1 MRCGVVC
8 AANLA
13 NQIHHKRQTMQ
24 AKHKQNVSIKSTSH
38 FFVSFLPICFIW
50 RLFVMILLVLCVFGL
65 HKSIANPAKTP
76 TAQAKKTNQK
86 ETPNQAQSKQEAK
99 SAKKDSTKSSTKSAQ
114 ASQSSQTTK
123 ADNSQK
129 QTTQKQAKSSKQAK
143 EANAKQVQAKQVKE
157 EKLIQKELKKQAKL
171 RAKLEKNAPPKNL
184 LKRNLKKALNFSPFY
199 VGIPSFL
206 WLDEIENL
214 SQMKPQR
221 LRTKQAT
228 LGEELEEVCEGSE
241 VDFICVSQVEILSPH
256 IKLSNFSQHFKLFP
270 NTLQVELSAS
280 VSSEKFLDK
289 LSFHTPSQRGEI
301 EKILPKDFRDIL
313 TIKKEGANISYDY
326 RVRFSSGEGTEFVLE
341 FDGNANNPLY
351 EHKSLAEFLLDF
363 MISVVPKS
371 VDYKELCQNLSRK
384 ECARIITRKKAQLS
398 ITLFSP
404 KNLKAS
410 LTSQNFSDTMYAI
423 YAIDVANR
431 ARVSDRETYK
441 KDIQSTITQE
451 SLSLRKDLANHK
463 MPINTHNF
471 ALDFLSA
478 FGGFFIDSERLG
490 LEISAQPQP
499 KERLLL
505 RDFVEDSGR
514 LRDFLG
520 DLRFSVIR

>member
-1 MRCGVVC
+1 
-8 AANLA
+8 
-13 NQIHHKRQTMQ
+13 MQ
-24 AKHKQNVSIKSTSH
+24 NNHLSIK
-38 FFVSFLPICFIW
+38 FGFW
-50 RLFVMILLVLCVFGL
+50 RLFAMILIVLVLGL
-65 HKSIANPAKTP
+65 DKSIANPAKPQT
-76 TAQAKKTNQK
+76 TTSKKTNQK
-86 ETPNQAQSKQEAK
+86 EAQPKQEAK
-99 SAKKDSTKSSTKSAQ
+99 STKKDSTKSAKSSTK
-114 ASQSSQTTK
+114 SSQTTQSTQANEATQTNTPQSK
-123 ADNSQK
+123 AQK
-129 QTTQKQAKSSKQAK
+129 QTKASKQAK
-143 EANAKQVQAKQVKE
+143 TPNTKQSQAKQSKE
-157 EKLIQKELKKQAKL
+157 DKLIQKELKKQAKL
-171 RAKLEKNAPPKNL
+171 KAKLEKNAPPKNL

-206 WLDEIENL
+206 GLDELENL
-214 SQMKPQR
+214 AQMKPQR
-221 LRTKQAT
+221 LRSRQAS

-241 VDFICVSQVEILSPH
+241 VDFICTSKKQVEILSPH

-270 NTLQVELSAS
+270 NTLQVELNAS
-280 VSSEKFLDK
+280 VSSESFLDK
-289 LSFHTPSQRGEI
+289 LSFHTPSQKGEI

-313 TIKKEGANISYDY
+313 TIKKEGATISYDY
-326 RVRFSSGEGTEFVLE
+326 RVKFSSGEGTELLLE
-341 FDGNANNPLY
+341 FEGNANNPLY

-363 MISVVPKS
+363 MLSVVPKS

-384 ECARIITRKKAQLS
+384 ECTRTITRKKAQLH

-404 KNLKAS
+404 KNLKAT

-423 YAIDVANR
+423 YAIDVANK

-441 KDIQSTITQE
+441 KDIESTITKE
-451 SLSLRKDLANHK
+451 SINLRKDLANHK

-478 FGGFFIDSERLG
+478 FGGFFLDSERLG
-490 LEISAQPQP
+490 LEISARTQP

>member
-1 MRCGVVC
+1 
-8 AANLA
+8 
-13 NQIHHKRQTMQ
+13 MQ
-24 AKHKQNVSIKSTSH
+24 NNHSSIK
-38 FFVSFLPICFIW
+38 FGFW
-50 RLFVMILLVLCVFGL
+50 RLFAMILIVLVLGL
-65 HKSIANPAKTP
+65 DKSIANPAKPQT
-76 TAQAKKTNQK
+76 TTSKKQIQK
-86 ETPNQAQSKQEAK
+86 EVQPKQEAK
-99 SAKKDSTKSSTKSAQ
+99 SIKKDSTKSAKSSTKPSQ
-114 ASQSSQTTK
+114 TPQSTQTNEASQTNTPQSKT
-123 ADNSQK
+123 QK
-129 QTTQKQAKSSKQAK
+129 QTKASKQAK
-143 EANAKQVQAKQVKE
+143 TPNTKQSKE
-157 EKLIQKELKKQAKL
+157 DKLIQKELKKQAKL
-171 RAKLEKNAPPKNL
+171 KAKLEKNAPPKNL

-206 WLDEIENL
+206 GIDELENL
-214 SQMKPQR
+214 AQMKPQR
-221 LRTKQAT
+221 LRSKQAS

-241 VDFICVSQVEILSPH
+241 VDFICTSKKQVEILSSH

-270 NTLQVELSAS
+270 NTLQVELNAS
-280 VSSEKFLDK
+280 VSSESFLDK
-289 LSFHTPSQRGEI
+289 LSFHTPSQKGEI

-313 TIKKEGANISYDY
+313 TIKKEGATISYDY
-326 RVRFSSGEGTEFVLE
+326 RVKFSSGEGTEILLE
-341 FDGNANNPLY
+341 FEGSANNPLY

-363 MISVVPKS
+363 MLSVIPKS

-384 ECARIITRKKAQLS
+384 ECTRTITRKKAQLH

-404 KNLKAS
+404 KNLKAT

-423 YAIDVANR
+423 YAIDVANK

-441 KDIQSTITQE
+441 KDIESTIATE
-451 SLSLRKDLANHK
+451 SINLRKDLANHK

-478 FGGFFIDSERLG
+478 FGGFFLDSERLG

>member
-1 MRCGVVC
+1 
-8 AANLA
+8 
-13 NQIHHKRQTMQ
+13 MQ
-24 AKHKQNVSIKSTSH
+24 NNHSSIK
-38 FFVSFLPICFIW
+38 FGFW
-50 RLFVMILLVLCVFGL
+50 RLFAMILIVLVLGL
-65 HKSIANPAKTP
+65 DKSIANPAKPQT
-76 TAQAKKTNQK
+76 TTSKKQIQK
-86 ETPNQAQSKQEAK
+86 EVQPKQESK
-99 SAKKDSTKSSTKSAQ
+99 SIKKDSTKPAKTSTK
-114 ASQSSQTTK
+114 SSQTTQSTQANEATK
-123 ADNSQK
+123 TNTPKSK
-129 QTTQKQAKSSKQAK
+129 TQKQAKAPKQTKTPNTKQSK
-143 EANAKQVQAKQVKE
+143 ED
-157 EKLIQKELKKQAKL
+157 KLIQKELKKQAKL
-171 RAKLEKNAPPKNL
+171 KAKLEKNAPPKNL

-206 WLDEIENL
+206 GLDELENL
-214 SQMKPQR
+214 AQMKPQR
-221 LRTKQAT
+221 LRSRQAS

-241 VDFICVSQVEILSPH
+241 VDFICTSKKQVEILSPH

-270 NTLQVELSAS
+270 NTLQVELNAS
-280 VSSEKFLDK
+280 VSSESFLDK
-289 LSFHTPSQRGEI
+289 LSFHTPSQKGEI

-313 TIKKEGANISYDY
+313 TIKKEGATIRYDY
-326 RVRFSSGEGTEFVLE
+326 RVKFSSGEGTEILLE
-341 FDGNANNPLY
+341 FEGSANNPLY

-363 MISVVPKS
+363 MLSVIPKS

-384 ECARIITRKKAQLS
+384 ECTRTITRKKAQLH

-404 KNLKAS
+404 KNLKAT

-423 YAIDVANR
+423 YAIDVANK

-441 KDIQSTITQE
+441 KDIESTITKE
-451 SLSLRKDLANHK
+451 SINLRKDLANHK

-478 FGGFFIDSERLG
+478 FGGFFLDSERLG
-490 LEISAQPQP
+490 LEISAQPQS

-520 DLRFSVIR
+520 DLLFSVIR